1 MILNTVVLWAHVFG
15 AIGWLGAAMVFAIVL
30 GPALPSLS
38 AQARL
43 EFLATVLPRYV
54 RYIRMFAAVTVV
66 FGVATVLV
74 IADGDYSVLSPST
87 PFGLYVSA
95 GALLALVVMGLAFGV
110 ILPTAGRIAEMS
122 GALLK
127 APGPPPP
134 ELLAASERLRKGSMA
149 GLVLLA
155 AVTVLMVASAT
166 L

>member
-15 AIGWLGAAMVFAIVL
+15 AIGWLGAALVFAIVL
-30 GPALPSLS
+30 GPALPRLS

-43 EFLATVLPRYV
+43 EFLATVLPRYI
-54 RYIRMFAAVTVV
+54 RYIRMFAVVTVV

-95 GALLALVVMGLAFGV
+95 GALLALAVVGLAFGV
-110 ILPTAGRIAEMS
+110 ILPTASRIAGMS

-149 GLVLLA
+149 GLVLLMV
-155 AVTVLMVASAT
+155 VTVLMVASAT

>member
-1 MILNTVVLWAHVFG
+1 
-15 AIGWLGAAMVFAIVL
+15 MVFAIVL